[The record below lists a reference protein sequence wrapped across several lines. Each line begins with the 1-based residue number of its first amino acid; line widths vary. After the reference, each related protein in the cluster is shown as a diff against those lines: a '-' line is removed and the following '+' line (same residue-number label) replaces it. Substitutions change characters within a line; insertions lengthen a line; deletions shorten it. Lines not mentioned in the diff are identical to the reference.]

1 MATHSLKQKKIG
13 VLAGGWSSEREVSLK
28 SGQAAAAALASLAY
42 DVVLIDAG
50 HDLPEQL
57 RQAGVD
63 VALIAL
69 HGRGGEDGQVQG
81 VLEVMRIP
89 YSGSGVQACALA
101 MDKICTKQL
110 LQFHGL
116 ATPAF
121 DYLLP
126 DDEQEDLIRRCQ
138 GLPVVVKPSCE
149 GSTVGVS
156 IARTR
161 QQLVDGVAV
170 AAQLNGRLMLEEYID
185 GAEMTVSIINGRVLP
200 VIQVLPEGGFYDYRA
215 KYQSTTTR
223 YLVPAPVDAELTED
237 IQHRALAAYRHL
249 GCRGAAR
256 VDFIVRGREIFCI
269 EINTV
274 PGMTETSLLPKA
286 AAAVGISFA
295 QLVEMMVNDA
305 GLDR

>member
-1 MATHSLKQKKIG
+1 MKTDSLKQKKIG

-63 VALIAL
+63 LALIAL

-89 YSGSGVQACALA
+89 YSGSGVRACALA

-110 LQFHGL
+110 LRFHGL

-138 GLPVVVKPSCE
+138 SLPVVVKPSCE

-161 QQLVDGVAV
+161 QQLVDGVAF

-200 VIQVLPEGGFYDYRA
+200 VIQVIPEGGFYDYRA

-223 YLVPAPVDAELTED
+223 YLVPAPVDAELTAD
-237 IQHRALAAYRHL
+237 IQHRALAAYGHL

-286 AAAVGISFA
+286 AAAVGISFV
-295 QLVEMMVNDA
+295 QLVEMMVADA